1 MNGEQTQIDLK
12 SELDDEDKVYI
23 TEIFFEKIVAKLKRM
38 DARIGTLNCDFAG
51 DQYKNWNIQFKSK
64 GPGFEIVDFEYDEN
78 SYSFSLDQ

>member
-1 MNGEQTQIDLK
+1 MTGKQTQIDLK

-23 TEIFFEKIVAKLKRM
+23 TEIFFEKIVTKLQRM

-51 DQYKNWNIQFKSK
+51 DQYKKWNIHFKSK
-64 GPGFEIVDFEYDEN
+64 GQGFEIVDFEYDED